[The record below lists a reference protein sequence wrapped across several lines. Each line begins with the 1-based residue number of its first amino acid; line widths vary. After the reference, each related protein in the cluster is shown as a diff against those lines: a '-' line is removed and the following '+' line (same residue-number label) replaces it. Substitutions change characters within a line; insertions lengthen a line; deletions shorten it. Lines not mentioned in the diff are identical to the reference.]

1 MPEIRKKYPFDKIEP
16 KWQRYWAE
24 HKTFAAVDQSPI
36 PSHQSPKLYVLDM
49 FPYPSGAGLHV
60 GHPEGYTATDIYCR
74 FKRMRGFNVL
84 HPMGWDAFGLP
95 AEQYAI
101 DTGTQPAVTT
111 RKNIDTFRRQ
121 IQMLG
126 FSYDWD
132 REVDTTDPNYF
143 KWTQWIFLQLYN
155 SYFDFELER
164 ATPISLLEDAL
175 SETPQRETEWKDNA
189 FLSGTRAGFFKRPR
203 HEHDNLRCS
212 FIRNM
217 RLAREAEVPVWW
229 CEGCKA
235 VLANEEVNA
244 DGTCDRKGHK
254 EVYRRPL
261 RQWILK
267 ITAYAERLL
276 KDLELVNWPEPI
288 KEQQR
293 NWIGRSEGAEVDFQ
307 IAGGTGVPACDKI
320 RVFTTR
326 PDTLFGATYM
336 VLAPEHPLVEKVTTS
351 EQRATVIAYREEAQ
365 RKSELER
372 TQLEK
377 EKTGVFTG
385 GYAINPVNDEK
396 IPIWVA
402 DYVMMSYGTGAIMAV
417 PAHDTR
423 DFEFAKKFGLEIL
436 LVVKPLFENAEHLK
450 RNAEFWARFDEDYQ
464 SEEEFANAIRKEERS
479 WGKGET
485 LLSQIVDKNT
495 GEVLSPFVGDGTCF
509 NSPNKKDAEAWRRE
523 GRSFCEITGLPTPEA
538 KKKITAW
545 LEERG
550 LGKATVQYKLRD
562 WLFSRQR
569 YWGEPIPIVH
579 CEGCGTVAV
588 PESDLPLTL
597 PEMKDY
603 TPTGNAEPPLAKAT
617 DWVNTKCPQCGGP
630 ARRETNTMPQWAGSC
645 WYYLRYIDP
654 KNKAAFVGK
663 EKEKYWMPVDLYV
676 GGAEHAVLHLLYSRF
691 WHKVLFDLGHVS
703 TPEPF
708 VRLVNQGMILGEDN
722 QKMSKSR
729 GNVINPD
736 DVVRECGADAFRMY
750 EMFMGPLEATK
761 PWSTEGLQGVYR
773 FLGRVWRLFCDED
786 GNLIV
791 DDEPNP
797 PHLDPLPQTTG
808 ERKQQGIPSPLPS
821 KGEVY
826 PPQAAPKATKGQGEG
841 SVDPKL
847 LKALHQTIKKVGED
861 TDTLNFNTAISQMMI
876 FVNEVTAQT
885 ARPRKLLEPFVLVLA
900 PYAPHLVEEL
910 WEKLGHKQSL
920 AQEPWPK
927 YDAALLV
934 ESTVTVILQVNGKLR
949 DRIEVPANASQSE
962 LETLALANDRVKEFL
977 AGKQI
982 KKVIVVPGKLVN
994 IAAG

>member
-1 MPEIRKKYPFDKIEP
+1 MPELRKKYPFDKIEP

-24 HKTFAAVDQSPI
+24 HKTFATPQDPAKK
-36 PSHQSPKLYVLDM
+36 KLYVLDM

-74 FKRMRGFNVL
+74 FQRMRGFNVL

-101 DTGTQPAVTT
+101 DTGTHPAVTT
-111 RKNIDTFRRQ
+111 TKNIDTFRRQ

-132 REVDTTDPNYF
+132 REVDTTDPQYF
-143 KWTQWIFLQLYN
+143 KWTQWVFLQL
-155 SYFDFELER
+155 
-164 ATPISLLEDAL
+164 
-175 SETPQRETEWKDNA
+175 
-189 FLSGTRAGFFKRPR
+189 FK
-203 HEHDNLRCS
+203 NG
-212 FIRNM
+212 
-217 RLAREAEVPVWW
+217 LAYESEVPVWW

-261 RQWILK
+261 RQWILR
-267 ITAYAERLL
+267 ITKYAERLL
-276 KDLELVNWPEPI
+276 DDLKLVNWPESI

-293 NWIGRSEGAEVDFQ
+293 NWIGRSEGADVDFKTE
-307 IAGGTGVPACDKI
+307 AGETLRI
-320 RVFTTR
+320 FTTR

-336 VLAPEHPLVEKVTTS
+336 VLAPEHSLVDKVTTN
-351 EQRATVIAYREEAQ
+351 EQRATVNAYRTQAAK
-365 RKSELER
+365 KSELER

-385 GYAINPVNDEK
+385 GFAINPVNDEK

-402 DYVMMSYGTGAIMAV
+402 DYVMMGYGTGAIMAV

-423 DFEFAKKFGLEIL
+423 DFEFAKKFGLEIRT
-436 LVVKPLFENAEHLK
+436 VVQPPEGTDPHGF
-450 RNAEFWARFDEDYQ
+450 
-464 SEEEFANAIRKEERS
+464 
-479 WGKGET
+479 T
-485 LLSQIVDKNT
+485 
-495 GEVLSPFVGDGTCF
+495 GDGISV
-509 NSPNKKDAEAWRRE
+509 NSGP
-523 GRSFCEITGLPTPEA
+523 ITGLPTPEA
-538 KKKITAW
+538 KKRIAAW
-545 LEERG
+545 LEEKR

-579 CEGCGTVAV
+579 CEKHGTVAV
-588 PESDLPLTL
+588 PESELPLEL

-603 TPTGNAEPPLAKAT
+603 SPTGNAEPPLAKAT

-630 ARRETNTMPQWAGSC
+630 AKRETNTMPQWAGSC

-654 KNKAAFVGK
+654 KNRGAFVAKDK
-663 EKEKYWMPVDLYV
+663 EKSWMPVDLYV

-708 VRLVNQGMILGEDN
+708 MKLVNQGMILGEDG

-736 DVVRECGADAFRMY
+736 DVVREYGADAFRMY
-750 EMFMGPLEATK
+750 EMFMGPLEMVK
-761 PWSTEGLQGVYR
+761 PWNTQGLEGVYR
-773 FLGRVWRLFCDED
+773 FLGRVWRLFCDEE
-786 GNLIV
+786 GKLIL
-791 DDEPNP
+791 DD
-797 PHLDPLPQTTG
+797 
-808 ERKQQGIPSPLPS
+808 S
-821 KGEVY
+821 
-826 PPQAAPKATKGQGEG
+826 APAGT
-841 SVDPKL
+841 L
-847 LKALHQTIKKVGED
+847 LKVLHQTIKKVGED
-861 TDTLNFNTAISQMMI
+861 TETLAFNTAISQMMI
-876 FVNEVTAQT
+876 FVNEVTAQEK
-885 ARPRKLLEPFVLVLA
+885 RPRKLLELFVLVLA
-900 PYAPHLVEEL
+900 PYAPHLAEEL
-910 WEKLGHKQSL
+910 WEKLGNKQSL
-920 AQEPWPK
+920 AYAPWPK
-927 YDAALLV
+927 FDAALLK
-934 ESTVTVILQVNGKLR
+934 EENVTVILQVNGKLR
-949 DRIEVPANASQSE
+949 DRVEVPAQISPAE
-962 LETLALANDRVKEFL
+962 LEKLALANDRVKEHL
-977 AGKQI
+977 AGKQV

>member
-1 MPEIRKKYPFDKIEP
+1 MPELRKKYPFDKIEP

-24 HKTFAAVDQSPI
+24 HKTFAAHEDPAKK
-36 PSHQSPKLYVLDM
+36 KLYVLDM

-60 GHPEGYTATDIYCR
+60 GHPEGYTATDIYSR
-74 FKRMRGFNVL
+74 FQRMRGCNVL

-101 DTGTQPAVTT
+101 DTGTHPSITT

-132 REVDTTDPNYF
+132 REVDTTDPSYY
-143 KWTQWIFLQLYN
+143 KWTQWIFLQLY
-155 SYFDFELER
+155 
-164 ATPISLLEDAL
+164 
-175 SETPQRETEWKDNA
+175 KK
-189 FLSGTRAGFFKRPR
+189 G
-203 HEHDNLRCS
+203 
-212 FIRNM
+212 
-217 RLAREAEVPVWW
+217 LAYESEVPVWW

-261 RQWILK
+261 RQWILR
-267 ITAYAERLL
+267 ITKYAERLL
-276 KDLELVNWPEPI
+276 EDLELVNWPGSI

-293 NWIGRSEGAEVDFQ
+293 NWIGRSEGAEVDFKTE
-307 IAGGTGVPACDKI
+307 AGEVL

-336 VLAPEHPLVEKVTTS
+336 VLAPEHSLVEKLTTPA
-351 EQRATVIAYREEAQ
+351 QRNAVNAYRAQ
-365 RKSELER
+365 ATKKSELER

-385 GYAINPVNDEK
+385 GYAVNPVNNEK

-402 DYVMMSYGTGAIMAV
+402 DYVMMGYGTGAIMAV
-417 PAHDTR
+417 PAHDKR
-423 DFEFAKKFGLEIL
+423 DHEFARKYDLPITE
-436 LVVKPLFENAEHLK
+436 VVSGGVDFRDNAFEGEGIAV
-450 RNAEFWARFDEDYQ
+450 
-464 SEEEFANAIRKEERS
+464 RS
-479 WGKGET
+479 P
-485 LLSQIVDKNT
+485 IID
-495 GEVLSPFVGDGTCF
+495 
-509 NSPNKKDAEAWRRE
+509 
-523 GRSFCEITGLPTPEA
+523 GLPTREA

-545 LEERG
+545 LQEKG
-550 LGKATVQYKLRD
+550 LGQPTVQYKLRD

-579 CEGCGTVAV
+579 CEKDGTVAV
-588 PESDLPLTL
+588 PESELPLRL

-603 TPTGNAEPPLAKAT
+603 TPAGNAEPPLAKAT

-630 ARRETNTMPQWAGSC
+630 AKRETNTMPQWAGSC

-654 KNKAAFVGK
+654 HNDQAFVAKDK
-663 EKEKYWMPVDLYV
+663 ERHWMPVDLYV

-708 VRLVNQGMILGEDN
+708 MKLVNQGMILGEDS

-729 GNVINPD
+729 GNVIPI
-736 DVVRECGADAFRMY
+736 DVPVAEFGADTLRVF
-750 EMFMGPLEATK
+750 EMFMGPLDMVK
-761 PWSTEGLQGVYR
+761 PWNTRGAEGVYR

-786 GNLIV
+786 GKLIL
-791 DDEPNP
+791 DDSEP
-797 PHLDPLPQTTG
+797 TG
-808 ERKQQGIPSPLPS
+808 
-821 KGEVY
+821 
-826 PPQAAPKATKGQGEG
+826 T
-841 SVDPKL
+841 L
-847 LKALHQTIKKVGED
+847 LKVLHQTIKKVGED
-861 TDTLNFNTAISQMMI
+861 TETLAFNTAISQMMI
-876 FVNEVTAQT
+876 FVNEVTAQET
-885 ARPRKLLEPFVLVLA
+885 RPRKLLEPFVLALA
-900 PYAPHLVEEL
+900 PYAPHLAEEL
-910 WEKLGHKQSL
+910 WEKLGHKQTL
-920 AQEPWPK
+920 AYEPWPGF
-927 YDAALLV
+927 DEALLK
-934 ESTVTVILQVNGKLR
+934 EDTVTVVLQVNGKLR
-949 DRIEVPANASQSE
+949 DRMDVPAQISRDE
-962 LETLALANDRVKEFL
+962 LEKLALANERVQEHL

-994 IAAG
+994 IAAS